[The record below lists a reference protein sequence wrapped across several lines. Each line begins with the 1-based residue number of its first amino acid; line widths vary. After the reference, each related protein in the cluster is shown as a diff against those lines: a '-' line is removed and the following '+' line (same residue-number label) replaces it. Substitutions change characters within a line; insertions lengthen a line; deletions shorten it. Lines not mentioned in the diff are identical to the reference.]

1 MNAESTP
8 GEMDALAEALK
19 RLADA
24 GTESEQLRELLAE
37 IGIAS
42 LEEQIPKLK
51 DVLTRLV
58 DAIVSAG
65 AKSEKVERCPVAEG
79 RTSEGYPRRLVR
91 PHPTGRRASR
101 RGTNCDG

>member
-1 MNAESTP
+1 MVEVTDGCRAET
-8 GEMDALAEALK
+8 DALAEGLK

-37 IGIAS
+37 IGIAIF
-42 LEEQIPKLK
+42 EEQIPKLR
-51 DVLTRLV
+51 DVLEKLV

-65 AKSEKVERCPVAEG
+65 AKSEKVERCPIAEG
-79 RTSEGYPRRLVR
+79 HASEGYPRRLVR

-101 RGTNCDG
+101 RGIN